1 MTDAGAKEK
10 LLETY
15 IKENKKDLAV
25 DLLFELITQ
34 NAKAKNFSK
43 AEALREKLFEVDS
56 MALSAIVKSGEIIEA
71 EKIAA
76 VDPVHRDT
84 WARLYEKLTKEES
97 IALYYEMKTATFEAE
112 HIVFRQGEMNSNL
125 YFIYSGR
132 LNMFYHKG
140 NHGILLKKLG
150 PGDIAG
156 EDTFF
161 TRSTCTTS
169 LMAYSRAKLHYLE
182 KSVLQKWQ
190 SDASNLMN
198 KLQDYCLK
206 LEPVKNLLQEKELER
221 RAHKRY
227 AISGTAAIQIT
238 DKPEGKVHKGELSDI
253 SASGASFI
261 MNTSPQ
267 SAEMLLGCPL
277 NLKFLLPRVSGET
290 RIDQNGSIVGV
301 HGQLFN
307 EYLINVKWDQPLSD
321 DIVAKIKLSSV
332 SS

>member
-1 MTDAGAKEK
+1 MADTSAKEE

-15 IKENKKDLAV
+15 LKENKKDLAV
-25 DLLFELITQ
+25 DLLFELITRH
-34 NAKAKNFSK
+34 AKAKNFSK
-43 AEALREKLFEVDS
+43 AEVLREKLFEVDS
-56 MALSAIVKSGEIIEA
+56 MALNVIVKTGEIIEA

-84 WARLYEKLTKEES
+84 WARLYAELTIEES
-97 IALYYEMKTATFEAE
+97 IALYYEMKSAAYEAQQ
-112 HIVFRQGEMNSNL
+112 IVFRQGEMNSNL
-125 YFIYSGR
+125 YFIHSGR

-140 NHGILLKKLG
+140 DQGILLKTLG

-161 TRSTCTTS
+161 TQSTCTTS
-169 LMAYSRAKLHYLE
+169 LMAHSRVKLNYLE

-206 LEPVKNLLQEKELER
+206 LEPVKDLLQKKELER
-221 RAHKRY
+221 RVHKRY
-227 AISGTAAIQIT
+227 AISGTA
-238 DKPEGKVHKGELSDI
+238 ELSDI
-253 SASGASFI
+253 SASGVSFI

-267 SAEMLLGCPL
+267 SAEMLLGCQL
-277 NLKFLLPRVSGET
+277 NLKFLLPPVSGET
-290 RIDQNGSIVGV
+290 RIDQSGSIVGV
-301 HGQLFN
+301 HRQLFN
-307 EYLINVKWDQPLSD
+307 EYLINMRWDQLLSD
-321 DIVAKIKLSSV
+321 DIVAKIKLSSL

>member
-1 MTDAGAKEK
+1 MADTSAKEE

-15 IKENKKDLAV
+15 LKENKKDLAV
-25 DLLFELITQ
+25 DLLFELITRH
-34 NAKAKNFSK
+34 AKAKNFSK
-43 AEALREKLFEVDS
+43 AEVLREKLFEVDS
-56 MALSAIVKSGEIIEA
+56 MALNVIVKTGEIIEA

-84 WARLYEKLTKEES
+84 WARLYAELTIEES
-97 IALYYEMKTATFEAE
+97 IALYYEMKSAAYEAQQ
-112 HIVFRQGEMNSNL
+112 IVFRQGEMNSNL
-125 YFIYSGR
+125 YFIHSGR

-140 NHGILLKKLG
+140 DQGILLKTLG

-161 TRSTCTTS
+161 TQSTCTTS
-169 LMAYSRAKLHYLE
+169 LMAHSRVKLNYLE

-206 LEPVKNLLQEKELER
+206 LEPVKDLLQK
-221 RAHKRY
+221 
-227 AISGTAAIQIT
+227 
-238 DKPEGKVHKGELSDI
+238 ELSDI
-253 SASGASFI
+253 SASGVSFI

-267 SAEMLLGCPL
+267 SAEMLLGCQL
-277 NLKFLLPRVSGET
+277 NLKFLLPPVSGET
-290 RIDQNGSIVGV
+290 RIDQSGSIVGV
-301 HGQLFN
+301 HRQLFN
-307 EYLINVKWDQPLSD
+307 EYLINMRWDQLLSD
-321 DIVAKIKLSSV
+321 DIVAKIKLSSL

>member
-1 MTDAGAKEK
+1 MAESSAQEK

-43 AEALREKLFEVDS
+43 AAALREKLFEVDS
-56 MALSAIVKSGEIIEA
+56 MALNAIVKSGEIIES

-76 VDPVHRDT
+76 VDPDHLHT
-84 WARLYEKLTKEES
+84 WAHLYEELTKEET

-112 HIVFRQGEMNSNL
+112 QIVFRQGEMNSNL

-140 NHGILLKKLG
+140 SHGILIKTLG

-156 EDTFF
+156 QDTFF

-169 LMAYSRAKLHYLE
+169 LMAHSRIKLNYLE

-190 SDASNLMN
+190 SDAPNLMN
-198 KLQDYCLK
+198 KLQDYCLNLRPLK
-206 LEPVKNLLQEKELER
+206 DLLQKKELER

-238 DKPEGKVHKGELSDI
+238 DKPEGKVYKGELSDI
-253 SASGASFI
+253 SASGVSFI

-267 SAEMLLGCPL
+267 SAELLLGCQL
-277 NLKFLLPRVSGET
+277 NLTFLLPRVSDET
-290 RIDQNGSIVGV
+290 RIDQNGGIVGV
-301 HGQLFN
+301 HRQLFN
-307 EYLINVKWDQPLSD
+307 EYLINVKWDQILSD
-321 DIVAKIKLSSV
+321 DIVAKIKLSSL